1 MSPDFLKIA
10 NKKFQSRLILG
21 TGNYPN
27 VDENLKSIEK
37 SGTEILTIAVRR
49 VNNENLKNYYAEYID
64 SSTDWKDIL
73 EVIFNIAFYKNINK
87 DIKY

>member
-49 VNNENLKNYYAEYID
+49 VNNENLKKFINFRKKYNPFVNTNGYGND
-64 SSTDWKDIL
+64 C
-73 EVIFNIAFYKNINK
+73 NI
-87 DIKY
+87 

>member
-1 MSPDFLKIA
+1 M
-10 NKKFQSRLILG
+10 ILG

-49 VNNENLKNYYAEYID
+49 VNNENLKNFLVLNKIINLQLHYHHLL
-64 SSTDWKDIL
+64 SS
-73 EVIFNIAFYKNINK
+73 FNPYFISLYNCQ
-87 DIKY
+87 